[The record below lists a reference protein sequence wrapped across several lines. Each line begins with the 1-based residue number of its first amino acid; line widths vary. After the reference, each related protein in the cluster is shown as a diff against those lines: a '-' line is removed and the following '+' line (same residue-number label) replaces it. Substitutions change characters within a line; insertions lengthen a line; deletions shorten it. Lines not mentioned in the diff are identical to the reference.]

1 MSAVANSGG
10 FNHHYKDK
18 VLMTTPPDSQDKG
31 LQLAEIVEQ
40 SICQQAEMLSVDN
53 AATRL
58 SSKRSRGMVLTA
70 AGLKRLQAAIVAAEQ
85 QEKHGYRFTIEELSL
100 RMRVSTKTVS
110 RLWSLTA
117 GLDQRTLKLCFSAFN
132 LELTKE
138 DYTSLGSFSAHSNPD
153 VVGQLPHGPE
163 LLDVP
168 RFHKYPG
175 GPEPLDSIFYI
186 PRPPIEE
193 QAYQEITQ
201 PGCFIRIKAP
211 KEMGKSSLMYR
222 VLAHGQSLGYQIVN
236 LDINRVDASILTNVD
251 KFLRWFCKSV
261 SQQLNLEP
269 NLDDYWDEEI
279 GSKLSCTIY
288 LFAYLLEH
296 LDRPLVLAL
305 NEINRIFE
313 DPELAQEFLPL
324 LRSWHESAQQEQQAQ
339 KLRLVI
345 VYSTEIYIP
354 LDINQSPCNVGL
366 PLQLPEFTCA
376 QVQDLAL
383 RYGLDWQHNQT
394 EQLMAIIG
402 GHPALVRIALYHLC
416 CQNVTLSQLLLAAS
430 TEAGIYSSHLRRQLT
445 TLQTDSDLVNALE
458 AAIANVHGISLEPIL
473 AYKLESMGLVKL
485 NRDNVTI
492 SRELYRNYFQS
503 HLFNR

>member
-1 MSAVANSGG
+1 M
-10 FNHHYKDK
+10 YITITIKDK
-18 VLMTTPPDSQDKG
+18 VTVKTLPHSQEQG
-31 LQLAEIVEQ
+31 LQIASIPEP
-40 SICQQAEMLSVDN
+40 SICQSGEMLSVDN
-53 AATRL
+53 AAKRL
-58 SSKRSRGMVLTA
+58 SSKRSRGMLLTA
-70 AGLKRLQAAIVAAEQ
+70 VGLKRLQAAIVAAEQ
-85 QEKHGYRFTIEELSL
+85 QEKPGKRFTQEKLSL

-110 RLWSLTA
+110 RLLSLTA
-117 GLDQRTLKLCFSAFN
+117 ALDQRTLKLCFSAFN
-132 LELTKE
+132 LELLKE

-153 VVGQLPHGPE
+153 VPAQLPHKPE
-163 LLDVP
+163 LLDFP

-175 GPEPLDSIFYI
+175 GPEPLGSIFYI

-193 QAYQEITQ
+193 LAYQEITQ

-222 VLAHGQSLGYQIVN
+222 VLAHGLSLGYQIVN
-236 LDINRVDASILTNVD
+236 LDMSRFDASILTNVD
-251 KFLRWFCKSV
+251 KFLRCFCKSV

-269 NLDDYWDEEI
+269 KLDDYWDEEI

-288 LFAYLLEH
+288 LFAYLLER

-313 DPELAQEFLPL
+313 YPELAQEFLPL
-324 LRSWHESAQQEQQAQ
+324 LRSWHESAQQELQAQ

-354 LDINQSPCNVGL
+354 LDINQSPWNVGL
-366 PLQLPEFTCA
+366 TLQLPEFTCA

-383 RYGLDWQHNQT
+383 LYGLDWQNDQT

-416 CQNVTLSQLLLAAS
+416 RQDVTLSQLLLAAS
-430 TEAGIYSSHLRRQLT
+430 TEAGIYSFHLRRQLT
-445 TLQTDSDLVNALE
+445 TLQKNSDLVDALE
-458 AAIANVHGISLEPIL
+458 AAIENVHGIFLEPIL

-485 NRDNVTI
+485 NQDNVTI

-503 HLFNR
+503 HLFNRSR